1 MFLIASQI
9 TEAFGLTAI
18 EAMKYKKPI
27 ISTEIDGLRE
37 TVGLDGDAGYCLEKN
52 NYASYADKI
61 IYLLKNPDIRNDMGE
76 NGRKRIESKFNSV
89 RMSEEYYALL
99 LK

>member
-1 MFLIASQI
+1 MVTL
-9 TEAFGLTAI
+9 
-18 EAMKYKKPI
+18 
-27 ISTEIDGLRE
+27 D
-37 TVGLDGDAGYCLEKN
+37 TVY
-52 NYASYADKI
+52 KI